1 MHDMKRFLFLLGL
14 VGLLGGCTQ
23 EKKNMSDCMEFE
35 QARFKEPANTF
46 RAVPFY
52 SLNDSLSAEELAR
65 QLKLMKEGGFGGAF
79 LHSRVGLLTPYLSEE
94 WFRMMEAGVKA
105 CQELGI
111 DAWFYDEDGYP
122 SGYAGGIIPLMN
134 RDYCVRTLGRVPKD
148 WDLMT
153 EDDELLWE
161 DDEYKY
167 VSYAERTGQSRYN
180 GGAWVDLMNPEMV
193 KAFIDCTYRPYVE
206 RFAGEPNVKGVFMD
220 EAQVCP
226 RRVPGA
232 TAAVS
237 YSPYVDATFKKLW
250 GYDLRPVIPSLFGE
264 VGDWRTVRLHY
275 YRTIAHC
282 FEHSFT
288 RQIADY
294 CAEHGF
300 IWTGHYNFE
309 ELPAKN
315 MQNEGNLSQQFR
327 TMQMPGIDALGLRY
341 NPTHTG
347 KVLTSTANQYGISRR
362 LSELFG
368 IGGQNMSFEDRMW
381 ITSWHTIMGVNFMCP
396 HLYLYSM
403 KGERKRD
410 YPPTISH
417 QQPYWSQNKLFEDYS
432 ARLCYFAT
440 VGKTKAE
447 VCIISPIESD
457 YIDETP
463 KGAVY
468 SEKID
473 WDTPF
478 EELMNQLM
486 AMQIN
491 SDIGD
496 EGIIS
501 EIGKVKDRRFIVG
514 QMDYPIVILPP
525 MRTIRP
531 STLTLLESF
540 AKEGGHIFVVE
551 RYPDFVEGKVNRD
564 AIEQLMSYSTLVSKS
579 TLQSEIA
586 NVYSPIFT
594 LKGNS
599 KHLIWSHL
607 RDVKGGN
614 VIQLSNTSRLQS
626 VTVEVK
632 LADPE
637 QKVML
642 WDPVNGDCL
651 QLEKND
657 RGHFVVEFSPART
670 WLLTIGEPSEKAEA
684 SRVYQIPGERTSI
697 LTLTNSWRLQ
707 RQNHNA
713 LPLDFAAWSIDE
725 GRSWNTSEPVLAI
738 HTRFTEEEPYNG
750 PLELCYSFDV
760 DCLPKFCAVAIEQ
773 PWIYKR
779 IKVNG
784 NAISFD
790 KSQTYIDHS
799 IFQADVTSLLKKG
812 NNKIILSLDYKSAIK
827 GDVNAVKRY
836 GSEIEAIYLVGDFG
850 VQGRLAKE
858 QPTDTWRNQ
867 EKTLAPKLMP
877 TRFQYGSFILS
888 EEQTMVDGN
897 LIRQGYPFYAGSI
910 RLSQVFNLEDV
921 DKQAW
926 RYILSFKDLETTLV
940 EVTLNEKVFPAI
952 FSTPWECDITEAL
965 VAGENKLTLTLTN
978 SLRNLMGPYHH
989 VGGEFAQ
996 VGSSVFKGNHGWPN
1010 LIPGENDWYDA
1021 RIRGNA
1027 KLWRD
1032 DYYCIPFGLLSSP
1045 IIKTEKRNK

>member
-1 MHDMKRFLFLLGL
+1 MNKVISLIALLIIVL
-14 VGLLGGCTQ
+14 WGCSSPNTNVQ
-23 EKKNMSDCMEFE
+23 EYASFE
-35 QARFKEPANTF
+35 QSKFKEPDNTF
-46 RAVPFY
+46 RSVPFY

-79 LHSRVGLLTPYLSEE
+79 LHSRIGLLTPYLSEE
-94 WFRMMEAGVKA
+94 WFQIMEAGVKA
-105 CQELGI
+105 CQELDM

-122 SGYAGGIIPLMN
+122 SGYAGGIVPLMS

-161 DDEYKY
+161 DEEYKY

-206 RFAGEPNVKGVFMD
+206 RFAGQPNVKGIFMD

-282 FEHSFT
+282 FENSFT
-288 RQIADY
+288 RQIAEY
-294 CAEHGF
+294 CAEHGL
-300 IWTGHYNFE
+300 IWTGHYNYE
-309 ELPAKN
+309 EFPAKN

-341 NPTHTG
+341 NPTHNG

-457 YIDETP
+457 YIDEVP
-463 KGAVY
+463 KGSIY
-468 SEKID
+468 TEKID

-478 EELMNQLM
+478 EDLMNQLM
-486 AMQIN
+486 AMQVN

-496 EGIIS
+496 EGIIA
-501 EIGKVKDRRFIVG
+501 EIGSVDDGCFKIG
-514 QMDYPIVILPP
+514 QMNYQVVILPP

-531 STLTLLESF
+531 STLELLEAF
-540 AKEGGHIFVVE
+540 AKEGGDVLVVD
-551 RYPDFVEGKVNRD
+551 RYPDFVEGKENKE
-564 AIEQLMSYSTLVSKS
+564 AIEQLKSYSTLVSKS
-579 TLQSEIA
+579 TLQSEID
-586 NVYSPIFT
+586 NVYTPVFT
-594 LKGNS
+594 LEGEHKQF
-599 KHLIWSHL
+599 IWSHL
-607 RDVKGGN
+607 REVKDGY
-614 VIQLSNTSRLQS
+614 VMQLSNTSRLQ
-626 VTVEVK
+626 TVVVDVK
-632 LADPE
+632 LSEPD

-642 WDPVNGDCL
+642 WDPISGDCL
-651 QLEKND
+651 HLSKNEK
-657 RGHFVVEFSPART
+657 GLYTLEFSPART
-670 WLLTIGEPSEKAEA
+670 WLLTIGKPSEKVIANQ
-684 SRVYQIPGERTSI
+684 VYQISSVREP
-697 LTLTNSWRLQ
+697 LFTLDNIWKQ
-707 RQNHNA
+707 KRQNVNV
-713 LPLDFAAWSIDE
+713 LPLDFAAWSID
-725 GRSWNTSEPVLAI
+725 GGKTMKVPEPVLAI
-738 HTRFTEEEPYNG
+738 HTRFMEEKPYNG
-750 PLELCYSFDV
+750 ALDLCYSFDV

-773 PWIYKR
+773 PWIYKN

-784 NAISFD
+784 NEVFFD
-790 KSQTYIDHS
+790 KSKTYVDHS
-799 IFQADVTSLLKKG
+799 IYQTEITSLLKKG
-812 NNKIILSLDYKSAIK
+812 HNKITVSLDYKSAVK
-827 GDVNAVKRY
+827 GDINAVKRY
-836 GSEIEAIYLVGDFG
+836 GSEIEAIYLVGDFAIK
-850 VQGRLAKE
+850 GRLAKE

-877 TRFQYGSFILS
+877 TRFQYSSFTLS
-888 EEQTMVDGN
+888 DENKEVKGD
-897 LIRQGYPFYAGSI
+897 LIRQGYPFYAGSMD
-910 RLSQVFNLEDV
+910 LSQVFHLERV

-926 RYILSFKDLETTLV
+926 KYILSFKDLETILV
-940 EVTLNEKVFPAI
+940 GVTLNGKKLPTL
-952 FSTPWECDITEAL
+952 FSAPWECDITEAL
-965 VAGENKLTLTLTN
+965 VVGENKLTVTLTN
-978 SLRNLMGPYHH
+978 SLRNLMGPHHH
-989 VGGEFAQ
+989 VGGEFTQ
-996 VGSSVFKGNHGWPN
+996 VGSSVFKGNQGWPN
-1010 LIPGENDWYDA
+1010 LIPGDKDWYDA

-1032 DYYCIPFGLLSSP
+1032 DYYCIPFGLLKAP
-1045 IIKTEKRNK
+1045 MIEVEKRNK

>member
-1 MHDMKRFLFLLGL
+1 MKRVLFLLGL
-14 VGLLGGCTQ
+14 VGILGGCTPVEQ
-23 EKKNMSDCMEFE
+23 NMNDCMSFE
-35 QARFKEPANTF
+35 QAQFKEPSNTY

-79 LHSRVGLLTPYLSEE
+79 LHSRIGLLTPYLSEE

-206 RFAGEPNVKGVFMD
+206 RFAGQPNVKGVFMD

-237 YSPYVDATFKKLW
+237 YSPYIDATFKELW

-288 RQIADY
+288 RQIAEY

-457 YIDETP
+457 YIDEAP

-486 AMQIN
+486 AMQLN

-496 EGIIS
+496 EGIIA
-501 EIGKVKDRRFIVG
+501 EIGSVDNGCFKIG
-514 QMDYPIVILPP
+514 QMNYQVVVLPP

-531 STLTLLESF
+531 STLALLESF
-540 AKEGGHIFVVE
+540 AKEGGHVFVVE
-551 RYPDFVEGKVNRD
+551 RYPDFVEGKVNKE
-564 AIEQLMSYSTLVSKS
+564 AIEKLKNYSTLVSKS
-579 TLQSEIA
+579 ILQSEI
-586 NVYSPIFT
+586 NDVYSSLFT
-594 LKGNS
+594 LEGEH

-607 RDVKGGN
+607 REVQGGYA
-614 VIQLSNTSRLQS
+614 IQLSNTSRLQS
-626 VTVEVK
+626 VVVDVK
-632 LADPE
+632 LLDRD

-642 WDPVNGDCL
+642 WDPINGDCL
-651 QLEKND
+651 QLQQNEK
-657 RGHFVVEFSPART
+657 GHYMLEFSPART
-670 WLLTIGEPSEKAEA
+670 WLLTVGEPSEKAVA
-684 SRVYQIPGERTSI
+684 NCVYQMPSERRSI
-697 LTLTNSWRLQ
+697 LTLTNSWKQQ
-707 RQNHNA
+707 RQHANA
-713 LPLDFAAWSIDE
+713 LPLDFASWSID
-725 GRSWNTSEPVLAI
+725 GGYSWKTAEPVLAI

-750 PLELCYSFDV
+750 LLKLRYSFEV
-760 DCLPKFCAVAIEQ
+760 GCLPKNCAVAVEQ
-773 PWIYKR
+773 PWMYKE

-784 NAISFD
+784 NIISFD
-790 KSQTYIDHS
+790 KNQTYIDHS
-799 IFQADVTSLLKKG
+799 IFQTDITSLLKEG
-812 NNKIILSLDYKSAIK
+812 NNNIILTLDYKSAVK
-827 GDVNAVKRY
+827 GDINAVKRY

-850 VQGRLAKE
+850 VEGCLAKE
-858 QPTDTWRNQ
+858 QPTETWRNQ

-877 TRFQYGSFILS
+877 TRFQYNSFTLI
-888 EEQTMVDGN
+888 EEKREVDGN

-910 RLSQVFNLEDV
+910 DLSQVFYIDKV
-921 DKQAW
+921 DKHAW
-926 RYILSFKDLETTLV
+926 KYVLSFKNLETILV
-940 EVTLNEKVFPAI
+940 EVTLNGKTLPAI
-952 FSTPWECDITEAL
+952 FSTPWECDITDVL
-965 VAGENKLTLTLTN
+965 VSGENKLTLTLTN
-978 SLRNLMGPYHH
+978 SLRNLMGPHHH
-989 VGGEFAQ
+989 VGGEFTQ
-996 VGSSVFKGNHGWPN
+996 VGSAVFKGNQGWPN
-1010 LIPGENDWYDA
+1010 LIPGDKDWYDA
-1021 RIRGNA
+1021 RIGGKA
-1027 KLWRD
+1027 ILWRD
-1032 DYYCIPFGLLSSP
+1032 DYFCIPFGMLEAP
-1045 IIKTEKRNK
+1045 IIEIEKRNK

>member
-1 MHDMKRFLFLLGL
+1 MNRIICFISLLSAL
-14 VGLLGGCTQ
+14 WSCSSPSQ
-23 EKKNMSDCMEFE
+23 EINDYCSFE
-35 QARFKEPANTF
+35 QSEFKSPDNTF
-46 RAVPFY
+46 RSVPFY
-52 SLNDSLSAEELAR
+52 SLNDSLSAEELSR

-79 LHSRVGLLTPYLSEE
+79 LHSRIGLLTPYLSEE
-94 WFRMMEAGVKA
+94 WFHMMEVGVKT

-122 SGYAGGIIPLMN
+122 SGYAGGIVPLMN
-134 RDYCVRTLGRVPKD
+134 RDYCVRTLGRVSKD
-148 WDLMT
+148 WDQLT

-161 DDEYKY
+161 DDNYKY
-167 VSYAERTGQSRYN
+167 VSYAERTGQARYN

-206 RFAGEPNVKGVFMD
+206 RFAGQPHVKGIFMD

-226 RRVPGA
+226 RRVPGS

-237 YSPYVDATFKKLW
+237 YSPYVEAVFKNLW
-250 GYDLRPVIPSLFGE
+250 GYDLRPVIPSLFSE

-282 FEHSFT
+282 LEHSFT

-300 IWTGHYNFE
+300 IWTGHYNYE
-309 ELPAKN
+309 EFPAKN

-327 TMQMPGIDALGLRY
+327 SMQMPGIDALGLRY

-368 IGGQNMSFEDRMW
+368 ISGQNMSFEDRMW

-457 YIDETP
+457 YIDEAP
-463 KGAVY
+463 KGSVFT
-468 SEKID
+468 EKLD

-478 EELMNQLM
+478 EEFLNQLM

-501 EIGKVKDRRFIVG
+501 EIGCVEDGCFKVG
-514 QMDYPIVILPP
+514 QMAYQVVVLPP

-531 STLTLLESF
+531 STLNLLQAF
-540 AKEGGHIFVVE
+540 AKVGGKILVVE
-551 RYPDFVEGKVNRD
+551 RYPDFVEGKENIG
-564 AIEQLMSYSTLVSKS
+564 AIEQLKENSILVTKAS
-579 TLQSEIA
+579 LCSEIEK
-586 NVYSPIFT
+586 VYSPVFT
-594 LKGNS
+594 LRGEDKQ
-599 KHLIWSHL
+599 LVWSHL
-607 RDVKGGN
+607 REVKGGYLL
-614 VIQLSNTSRLQS
+614 QLSNTSRLQP
-626 VTVEVK
+626 VTVDVCVT
-632 LADPE
+632 DN

-642 WDPVNGDCL
+642 WDPINGDCL
-651 QLEKND
+651 SLENNKE
-657 RGHFVVEFSPART
+657 GSYSLEFAPART
-670 WLLTIGEPSEKAEA
+670 WVLTIGEPSEKAVA
-684 SRVYQIPGERTSI
+684 NSLYQLPGERTSI
-697 LTLTNSWRLQ
+697 LTLDHSWKQKRLSP
-707 RQNHNA
+707 NT
-713 LPLDFAAWSIDE
+713 LPLDFAAWSID
-725 GRSWNTSEPVLAI
+725 GGKKWNAPEPVLAI
-738 HTRFTEEEPYNG
+738 YTRFAEKESYSG
-750 PLELCYSFDV
+750 PLHLRYSFSVDHLPNLCYV
-760 DCLPKFCAVAIEQ
+760 AVEQ
-773 PWIYKR
+773 PWMYDE

-784 NAISFD
+784 SLISFD
-790 KSQTYIDHS
+790 EKATYVDHS
-799 IFQADVTSLLKKG
+799 IIQSEITSLLRKG
-812 NNKIILSLDYKSAIK
+812 ENEITLKLEYKSAVP
-827 GDVNAVKRY
+827 GDMNAVKRY
-836 GSEIEAIYLVGDFG
+836 GTEIEAIYLVGDFG
-850 VQGRLAKE
+850 VQGRLTKE
-858 QPTDTWRNQ
+858 QPTETWRNQ
-867 EKTLAPKLMP
+867 EKTLAPKPMP
-877 TRFQYGSFILS
+877 TCFQYGSFSIS
-888 EEQTMVDGN
+888 MEQSNVEGD
-897 LIRQGYPFYAGSI
+897 LVRQGYPFFSGSI
-910 RLSQVFNLEDV
+910 ELNQTFVMNKI
-921 DKQAW
+921 DKQTEK
-926 RYILSFKDLETTLV
+926 YILSFRDLETTLV
-940 EVTLNEKVFPAI
+940 GITLNGKHLPTVFSA
-952 FSTPWECDITEAL
+952 PWECDITDVL
-965 VAGENKLTLTLTN
+965 QSGENVLTLTLTN
-978 SLRNLMGPYHH
+978 SLRNLMGPHHH
-989 VGGEFAQ
+989 VGAEFTQ

-1010 LIPGENDWYDA
+1010 LVPGERDWYDA

-1027 KLWRD
+1027 ILWRD
-1032 DYYCIPFGLLSSP
+1032 NYYSIPFGLLSDP
-1045 IIKTEKRNK
+1045 VIEVEKINK